1 MEGSHL
7 SLGGW
12 REGSVKVSNQG
23 FQSSGSSREQQ
34 VASQAAST
42 GVRDRQRTRATLLKA
57 ATLGLGS
64 CMVFVNR

>member
-1 MEGSHL
+1 MSKSETRDF
-7 SLGGW
+7 SL
-12 REGSVKVSNQG
+12 
-23 FQSSGSSREQQ
+23 SGSSREQQ

-42 GVRDRQRTRATLLKA
+42 GVRDRQRTRAMLLKA